1 VLVAPG
7 LYQLSLGFYSR
18 KLPKLKVYVNNE
30 VIFTILPP
38 LNDSNKENQS
48 ANSNRSVITAK
59 HSAGNIAG
67 LTFTEFIALPA
78 RARLSV
84 GYDSETLGEGFF
96 QLKKL

>member
-1 VLVAPG
+1 M
-7 LYQLSLGFYSR
+7 SLGFYSR

-38 LNDSNKENQS
+38 VADSNKENHDS
-48 ANSNRSVITAK
+48 RNVITAR

-67 LTFTEFIALPA
+67 LTFTEFVALPA

-84 GYDSETLGEGFF
+84 GYDSDTLGEGFF
-96 QLKKL
+96 

>member
-38 LNDSNKENQS
+38 SNDSNKENQS

>member
-1 VLVAPG
+1 
-7 LYQLSLGFYSR
+7 
-18 KLPKLKVYVNNE
+18 VNNE

-38 LNDSNKENQS
+38 PGDVNKENHS
-48 ANSNRSVITAK
+48 DNRSVITAR

-67 LTFTEFIALPA
+67 LTFSDFVALPA

-84 GYDSETLGEGFF
+84 GYDSDTLGEGFF